1 MIVADILHS
10 LNDKAV
16 AEAAVVSIGGEFA
29 ATMKSQAA
37 CRGMTLGGL
46 TSSLVAGF
54 EMGASERDWRVLM
67 STMAGQDHPIL
78 AGLRVMAEQMLH
90 RQGVDVPR
98 ARPSSRTASSPPAY
112 AAHLPSGS
120 PAALA

>member
-37 CRGMTLGGL
+37 RRGMTLGGL
-46 TSSLVAGF
+46 TSSLVSGF
-54 EMGASERDWRVLM
+54 AIGASERDWRVLM
-67 STMAGQDHPIL
+67 STMAGQDHPVL
-78 AGLRVMAEQMLH
+78 AGLRLMAEQMLH
-90 RQGVDVPR
+90 RQGMDVPR
-98 ARPSSRTASSPPAY
+98 VRPTSHAISSPAYPA
-112 AAHLPSGS
+112 HQPPG
-120 PAALA
+120 PTIALA